1 MVFLIVSDDIPQSH
15 PLPIPRAPCLLKEKR
30 TLVAETIGSEC
41 NKQPATD
48 RTPRP
53 SLPKALV
60 GRAEPQAINLAKFSV
75 KIDFSKSFLLC
86 YFGAFTPGIRNDQ
99 LTKFYKLLTVLASLK
114 FAMGA
119 LLATVHASLRI
130 TRTLPPTAIFLGGS

>member
-1 MVFLIVSDDIPQSH
+1 MTSRNLIPCPSLVPPVRSKKDARWSLKLSGQNVTSN
-15 PLPIPRAPCLLKEKR
+15 LPR
-30 TLVAETIGSEC
+30 TE
-41 NKQPATD
+41 P
-48 RTPRP
+48 PP

-60 GRAEPQAINLAKFSV
+60 GHAEPQAIDLAKFSL
-75 KIDFSKSFLLC
+75 KIDFSKLFLLC
-86 YFGAFTPGIRNDQ
+86 YFGALTPGIRNDQ
-99 LTKFYKLLTVLASLK
+99 LAKSYKLLIVLASLK